1 MPRGFV
7 SPDAGG
13 AELLFHI
20 RSVPEHIEEL
30 HDVSAPGLLLAAE
43 KFWSLRNGLRQ
54 PALD

>member
-1 MPRGFV
+1 V

-43 KFWSLRNGLRQ
+43 KFLSLRNGLRQ